1 MACGLPRWS
10 HYRAGATHG
19 ESAEVK
25 PASDLAALIRL
36 GAAPL
41 LGIRIGHASRSAPNK
56 PNEDC
61 YGIVTP
67 AEEPEASSRGVA
79 VAIADGSS
87 AAENGRLASETTV
100 GTLLR
105 DYYGTPAA
113 WNVAQ
118 ALERVLHSLNGW
130 LYRENV
136 RRAELGGAVT
146 TLSMMLFRGSRYCLV
161 HVGDTRIYRQRGPV
175 LRQLTTDHTWQR
187 SDMRHV
193 LKRAV
198 GLDGHLV
205 LDFSEGELRA
215 GDTFLLASD
224 GVWEVLG
231 DRVLTQVLEGGGD
244 PGAMAEDLTQR
255 SVRSQAQ
262 YMGRN
267 DATAVVVAVEPW
279 NGQP

>member
-1 MACGLPRWS
+1 M
-10 HYRAGATHG
+10 
-19 ESAEVK
+19 K
-25 PASDLAALIRL
+25 PASEAAAQIRL
-36 GAAPL
+36 GNAPNAPL
-41 LGIRIGHASRSAPNK
+41 LGIRIGHASRAAPNK
-56 PNEDC
+56 SNEDC

-67 AEEPEASSRGVA
+67 AEEPEAASRGVA

-87 AAENGRLASETTV
+87 AAERGRLASETTV
-100 GTLLR
+100 KTLLR
-105 DYYGTPAA
+105 DYYGTSAA

-118 ALERVLHSLNGW
+118 ALERVLRSVNDW
-130 LYRENV
+130 LFRENV

-146 TLSMMLFRGSRYCLV
+146 TLSMTVFRDSRYYLV
-161 HVGDTRIYRQRGPV
+161 HVGDTRIYRKRGAA
-175 LRQLTTDHTWQR
+175 LRQLTADHTWQR

-205 LDFSEGELRA
+205 VDFSEGELRP

-231 DRVLTQVLEGGGD
+231 DRVLMEVLEGGGG
-244 PGAMAEDLTQR
+244 PGEMAEQLTQR
-255 SVRSQAQ
+255 SVRGQAQ

-267 DATAVVVAVEPW
+267 DATAVVVAVEEW
-279 NGQP
+279 NAEP